1 MLTGYLFV
9 VEIVVEPS
17 AAVDAAESTGI
28 LVVVVVVVDVVVIES
43 GGRVVLFSRQNIRL
57 DPAMV
62 AIKILDRILRQCL
75 EWFRIKDLQDVH

>member
-1 MLTGYLFV
+1 MQTGYLF
-9 VEIVVEPS
+9 VVEPS

-28 LVVVVVVVDVVVIES
+28 LVVVVDVVVIES

>member
-17 AAVDAAESTGI
+17 AAVDAAESTSI
-28 LVVVVVVVDVVVIES
+28 LVVVVVVDVVVVES